1 MNAGPELELSLEHR
15 GTWIA
20 PRWLMKRQAIGAV
33 IAMVFVAAFVIS
45 IAFHSVV
52 ASVIVLLSGITI
64 AFVVGIA
71 WMRTAPQRVGSK
83 RENQHS
89 LP

>member
-1 MNAGPELELSLEHR
+1 MLEVALEPR

-20 PRWLMKRQAIGAV
+20 PVWLMKRQALGAV
-33 IAMVFVAAFVIS
+33 IAMAFVAAF
-45 IAFHSVV
+45 IASVALHSVV
-52 ASVIVLLSGITI
+52 AAISVLLSGVTV
-64 AFVVGIA
+64 AFIVAIA
-71 WMRTAPQRVGSK
+71 WMRTAPSRVGTK

>member
-1 MNAGPELELSLEHR
+1 
-15 GTWIA
+15 
-20 PRWLMKRQAIGAV
+20 MKRQAIGAA

-52 ASVIVLLSGITI
+52 ASVIVLLSGVTI

-71 WMRTAPQRVGSK
+71 WMRTAPQRVSDK